1 MHAWES
7 AGESVEVDYAGYKVV
22 WIVFDG
28 ALQVSGDHGG
38 SDYRVAGRR
47 SPGQGHYG
55 GVSDY

>member
-38 SDYRVAGRR
+38 SDYRVSA
-47 SPGQGHYG
+47 
-55 GVSDY
+55 DW